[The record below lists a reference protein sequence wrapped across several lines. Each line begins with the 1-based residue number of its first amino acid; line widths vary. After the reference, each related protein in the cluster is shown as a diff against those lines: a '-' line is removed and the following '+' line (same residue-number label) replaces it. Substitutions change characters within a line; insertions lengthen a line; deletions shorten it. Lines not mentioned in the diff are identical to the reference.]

1 MFKVTDFDK
10 LNSIW
15 DGTLSNGK
23 EVCGSCKGMCCHNT
37 EKILF
42 PGEYDYLVEKTGQ
55 MNSSWKSVG
64 CLCYQLQNINPALGK
79 FKPIICKVFPLD
91 ITVPLMGEVILKN
104 DIPAS
109 SYTDNCANL
118 IISPTDRIKIQ
129 KWLNYLF
136 ADTHNRFF
144 YIHSLVMPN
153 LIDDEKEIIKN
164 MGKDPDDFS
173 DTELEQRASFRA
185 FGIPIKDQL
194 THYDFNLDNKK

>member
-10 LNSIW
+10 LNKIW

-64 CLCYQLQNINPALGK
+64 CLCYQLQQHNAELGK
-79 FKPIICKVFPLD
+79 YKPIICKLFPLD
-91 ITVPLMGEVILKN
+91 ITVPLVGDVELREE
-104 DIPAS
+104 IPAS
-109 SYTDNCANL
+109 DYTDNCAKL
-118 IISPTDRIKIQ
+118 IISKEDRIKIT
-129 KWLNYLF
+129 KWLNFLF
-136 ADTHNRFF
+136 SDTHNRFF
-144 YIHSLVMPN
+144 YIHSLVMPS
-153 LIDDEKEIIKN
+153 LIEDEKTILRE

-173 DTELEQRASFRA
+173 DIEMEQRISFKA
-185 FGIPIKDQL
+185 FGIPMKDQL
-194 THYDFNLDNKK
+194 THFDFNLEDKK